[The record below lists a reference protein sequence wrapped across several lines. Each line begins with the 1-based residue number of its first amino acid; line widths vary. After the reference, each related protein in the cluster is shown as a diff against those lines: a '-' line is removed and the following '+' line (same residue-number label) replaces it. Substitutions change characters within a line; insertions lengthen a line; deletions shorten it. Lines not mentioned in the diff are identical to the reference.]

1 MHKPVQVELQLDR
14 PQLPYS
20 ETVGPIIA
28 GGSPAHYR
36 RRQPNPTRKGPHR
49 GPVWWASSNTHF
61 YILNN
66 FIHIL
71 THFFTHIYIKNTQT
85 ILLKFLYQMSPESW
99 GLFLVLQILWARS
112 PLDWARPTSPNLNKR
127 ATNQP
132 YYPNHLGQLSF
143 TFVLQLNALW
153 FANTYTGHPYSSFLF
168 IFKSKGISI

>member
-1 MHKPVQVELQLDR
+1 MDHRSISEWVIFYSYKLWTLSANKWINTSYG
-14 PQLPYS
+14 YS
-20 ETVGPIIA
+20 EVWGPI
-28 GGSPAHYR
+28 
-36 RRQPNPTRKGPHR
+36 
-49 GPVWWASSNTHF
+49 WWASSNAHF

-66 FIHIL
+66 LIHIS

-85 ILLKFLYQMSPESW
+85 ILLELFYQMSRGSW

-143 TFVLQLNALW
+143 TFILQLNALW